1 MRRQCLLSYEE
12 ANAQADKIFSV
23 RGRRHALPQ
32 SFRLAMIARHFL
44 AIASLVMGFSLSGC
58 SPIEQSTITL
68 QTNAETLTTKT
79 GQPVLE
85 VIQLKSLPNIF
96 GKADLYGRRT
106 VTGAVSVHYAGLRD
120 GQAVFNLRTIAI
132 VTGATTMNSTPGAGA
147 DHIPTGKF
155 DAPDQPALALLPAAL
170 LPALPPQT
178 RATDLG
184 LKEIVV
190 ALQSDSMNFSAAGKL
205 VSLSQADAQQVIYTV
220 ADAP

>member
-1 MRRQCLLSYEE
+1 MRDSVFLATKRQMQRQIKSSPS
-12 ANAQADKIFSV
+12 AAADTHYTRPLRPAIT
-23 RGRRHALPQ
+23 
-32 SFRLAMIARHFL
+32 ARPLL
-44 AIASLVMGFSLSGC
+44 AIAILGLLPPLSGC

-68 QTNAETLTTKT
+68 QSSAETLTTRT

-120 GQAVFNLRTIAI
+120 GQAVFKLRTIAI

-155 DAPDQPALALLPAAL
+155 DAPDQPALALLPPAL

-178 RATDLG
+178 QATDLG

-190 ALQSDSMNFSAAGKL
+190 ALQSDSKKFSAAGKL
-205 VSLSQADAQQVIYTV
+205 LTLTHADAQQVIYTV